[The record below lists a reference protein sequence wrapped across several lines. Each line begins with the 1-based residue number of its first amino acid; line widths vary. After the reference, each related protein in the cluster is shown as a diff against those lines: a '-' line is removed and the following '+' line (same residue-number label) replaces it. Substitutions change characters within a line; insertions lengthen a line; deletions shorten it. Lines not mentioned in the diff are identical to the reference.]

1 MVSTFLPVGIETPTG
16 IKITS
21 VSRKKLK
28 TMIMKAFCYRQMC
41 AVALLAG
48 LFSGCAKS
56 SVSDDG
62 DGMEPMRFG
71 RTEVM
76 SRAAVTN
83 DGFLRDGNSFRVWG
97 RYHSA
102 TDGSFT
108 PTNVFEGTE
117 VTREGEA
124 WTYTDTRYWLPG
136 FSYNF
141 RALYPAGLAG
151 VTFDED
157 AVLLSIADYDG
168 KGQDD
173 ILYATP
179 GEIKAVQGAMPAV
192 ALDFRHVLSRVV
204 FEGAVHPVLN
214 MGVTVTSVKVYG
226 VAVSGSWRGE
236 VSAENPC
243 GTWTAGTEL
252 ASADEPYATAGSD
265 IALPASGEARG
276 VLDVLMVPQAIPVG
290 AEIEITY
297 RYADGAERTSRAGL
311 NMNSGSFG
319 RVWKPGAVYR
329 YRFTIY
335 DADYI
340 LFERPVV
347 EAWVDADGGNYIIQ

>member
-1 MVSTFLPVGIETPTG
+1 
-16 IKITS
+16 
-21 VSRKKLK
+21 
-28 TMIMKAFCYRQMC
+28 
-41 AVALLAG
+41 
-48 LFSGCAKS
+48 
-56 SVSDDG
+56 
-62 DGMEPMRFG
+62 MRFG
-71 RTEVM
+71 KADVV

-83 DGFLRDGNSFRVWG
+83 EGFLGEGNRFRVWG
-97 RYHSA
+97 MYRST
-102 TDGSFT
+102 TDASFT
-108 PTNVFEGTE
+108 PTRVFDGTE
-117 VTREGEA
+117 VTCEGGA
-124 WTYTDTRYWLPG
+124 WTYADTRYWLPG

-141 RALYPAGLAG
+141 RALYPASLEG
-151 VTFDED
+151 VAFDED

-168 KGQDD
+168 RRQDD
-173 ILYATP
+173 ILYAVP
-179 GEIKAVQGAMPAV
+179 EEIKAVQGPMPAV

-236 VSAENPC
+236 VSAENRG

-252 ASADEPYATAGSD
+252 APAGDPYAEGSD
-265 IALPASGEARG
+265 EISLPTSGEAWG
-276 VLDVLMVPQAIPVG
+276 VLDVLMIPQAIPVD

-311 NMNSGSFG
+311 NMNSDSFG

-335 DADYI
+335 YADYI